1 MFRLH
6 VYGSIGASGRNGSA
20 MSEWSQ
26 SFATQAA
33 STAILAGGA
42 AALGYL
48 SGAQWGP
55 PPVACKRCPCP
66 GLHHIR
72 PGATQE
78 SCTNAQPQ
86 VSANTRPSDP
96 VSDTRSHPLLADT
109 CGCNPAPAVDA
120 VGGFARML
128 EFTSCGACC
137 RDDVNARQRAR
148 TRAHRHSFA
157 RARARVHP
165 SFPLSSG
172 VSVYSSV

>member
-6 VYGSIGASGRNGSA
+6 VYGSIGASGRNGAA
-20 MSEWSQ
+20 MSECQ
-26 SFATQAA
+26 RIATQAA
-33 STAILAGGA
+33 TNAILAGGA

-48 SGAQWGP
+48 SGAQWGSSA
-55 PPVACKRCPCP
+55 VACPRCPCP
-66 GLHHIR
+66 GIHHIL
-72 PGATQE
+72 PGATQVF
-78 SCTNAQPQ
+78 CTNAQPQ

-96 VSDTRSHPLLADT
+96 GSDNCSHPSLADT
-109 CGCNPAPAVDA
+109 CGCNPAPAADA